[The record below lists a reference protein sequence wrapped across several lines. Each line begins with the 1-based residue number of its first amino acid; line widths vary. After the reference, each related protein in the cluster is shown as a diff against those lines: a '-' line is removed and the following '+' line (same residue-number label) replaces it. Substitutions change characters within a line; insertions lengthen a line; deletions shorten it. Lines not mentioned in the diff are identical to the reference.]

1 MSEPS
6 FKVKLA
12 MVDSHVACYNKL
24 EDKLLRALYSAVGET
39 FARENNSTPGGVA
52 ALKRV
57 HKGLMEDREREVKKR
72 TAILDEQRRLL
83 PPAIIP
89 V

>member
-12 MVDSHVACYNKL
+12 IIDSHVACYNKL
-24 EDKLLRALYSAVGET
+24 EDSAVGET

-52 ALKRV
+52 ALKRI

-72 TAILDEQRRLL
+72 TAILDEQRRLF
-83 PPAIIP
+83 PPVIIP